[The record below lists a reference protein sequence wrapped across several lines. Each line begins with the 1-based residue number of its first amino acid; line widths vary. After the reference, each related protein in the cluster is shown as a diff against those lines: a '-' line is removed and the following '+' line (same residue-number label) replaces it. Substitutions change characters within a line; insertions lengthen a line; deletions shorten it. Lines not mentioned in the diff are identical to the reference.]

1 MLVVVQVEIFQFNLK
16 KPGLMMCETVA
27 LLLVLVNSTSFGS
40 ANRATY
46 IEAGL
51 LRTRLP
57 YLHLLT

>member
-1 MLVVVQVEIFQFNLK
+1 
-16 KPGLMMCETVA
+16 MCETVA

-51 LRTRLP
+51 LRTRP
-57 YLHLLT
+57 PLLTLRGPEYVEALRKTKQARVS